1 MLLIG
6 PCMQQSKL
14 NYKQKYS
21 HEDRLYPMSNVD
33 ASEEN
38 VESPSTYGG
47 QAYTEYRKKEKKRRE
62 KKK

>member
-1 MLLIG
+1 MLLMG

-21 HEDRLYPMSNVD
+21 REDQLYHMSNVD

-47 QAYTEYRKKEKKRRE
+47 QAYIEYRKKEKKRRG

>member
-1 MLLIG
+1 
-6 PCMQQSKL
+6 MQQSKL

-21 HEDRLYPMSNVD
+21 REDQLYHMSNVD

-47 QAYTEYRKKEKKRRE
+47 QAYIEYRKKEKKRRG

>member
-6 PCMQQSKL
+6 LYMQQSKL

-21 HEDRLYPMSNVD
+21 HKDRLCPMSNVD

-38 VESPSTYGG
+38 VESPSAYGG
-47 QAYTEYRKKEKKRRE
+47 QAYIEYRKKEKKRRG

>member
-47 QAYTEYRKKEKKRRE
+47 
-62 KKK
+62 